1 MENQIPSAC
10 EQCAKLWPRGGRAV
24 GNRSAD
30 QAEPEPIASDFV
42 TPFLSLTSPSRRS
55 VIGFP
60 LLLGID
66 RLELAQKL
74 LPGRDLTLKTAELI
88 GFPLTESVNLRPV
101 TRVRKIVKLW
111 EVWKLNF
118 QTH

>member
-10 EQCAKLWPRGGRAV
+10 EQCAKLWPGGDGAV

-88 GFPLTESVNLRPV
+88 GFPLTESAPCLRFSNP
-101 TRVRKIVKLW
+101 L
-111 EVWKLNF
+111 
-118 QTH
+118 

>member
-1 MENQIPSAC
+1 M
-10 EQCAKLWPRGGRAV
+10 
-24 GNRSAD
+24 
-30 QAEPEPIASDFV
+30 
-42 TPFLSLTSPSRRS
+42 
-55 VIGFP
+55 IGFP

-101 TRVRKIVKLW
+101 TRGEKIPEIVGKCKIQL
-111 EVWKLNF
+111 LNSVI
-118 QTH
+118 

>member
-1 MENQIPSAC
+1 MCKTLAWR
-10 EQCAKLWPRGGRAV
+10 AGGAV

-88 GFPLTESVNLRPV
+88 GFPVTKSENLHPV
-101 TRVRKIVKLW
+101 REKS
-111 EVWKLNF
+111 
-118 QTH
+118 

>member
-1 MENQIPSAC
+1 MCKTLAWR
-10 EQCAKLWPRGGRAV
+10 AGGAV

-42 TPFLSLTSPSRRS
+42 TPFLSLTSPSRCS

-88 GFPLTESVNLRPV
+88 GFPLTESQICAPAL
-101 TRVRKIVKLW
+101 ILFHSGEKLW
-111 EVWKLNF
+111 ENVKLNF

>member
-1 MENQIPSAC
+1 MC
-10 EQCAKLWPRGGRAV
+10 KTLWPGATAALVDRL
-24 GNRSAD
+24 
-30 QAEPEPIASDFV
+30 EPIASDFV
-42 TPFLSLTSPSRRS
+42 TPFLSLTSPSRCS

-88 GFPLTESVNLRPV
+88 GFPLTESAPR
-101 TRVRKIVKLW
+101 
-111 EVWKLNF
+111 
-118 QTH
+118 H

>member
-1 MENQIPSAC
+1 MC
-10 EQCAKLWPRGGRAV
+10 KTLWPGATAAL
-24 GNRSAD
+24 AD
-30 QAEPEPIASDFV
+30 RLEPIASDFV

-111 EVWKLNF
+111 EV
-118 QTH
+118 